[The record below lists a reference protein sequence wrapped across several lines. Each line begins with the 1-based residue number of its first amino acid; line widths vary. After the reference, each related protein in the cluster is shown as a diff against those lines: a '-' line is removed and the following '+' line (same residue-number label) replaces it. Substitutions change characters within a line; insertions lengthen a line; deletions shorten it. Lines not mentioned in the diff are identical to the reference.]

1 MANVFAG
8 KKIAKDTIDEDYVGG
23 GGVFDTDIYEAVI
36 KTAYIG
42 KAQASDARNVTLLF
56 DIGGRE
62 LRSQTW
68 VSNKSGDVTYV
79 DKKTKEVKN
88 LPGYNQIN
96 AVALLVAG
104 KNLGDLDTESLVV
117 KLYDFDAKKEL
128 PQSVECFTELH
139 GETIHVA
146 VQRQTVDKTK
156 KNEATGEYDPTGET
170 RDQNEIVKFLAGDK
184 MVTISEVAEFI
195 KGLGESFDDVVD
207 GGHLLKAIKKVPAE
221 NGIYADKWL
230 TQHKGK
236 TYDKST
242 GAKAVGKEFKSAGA
256 DAGSGEGKKK
266 ASSLFDD

>member
-1 MANVFAG
+1 MFEMLHQLFGAMLGAVEHQCAG
-8 KKIAKDTIDEDYVGG
+8 IR
-23 GGVFDTDIYEAVI
+23 
-36 KTAYIG
+36 IG
-42 KAQASDARNVTLLF
+42 CQKLL
-56 DIGGRE
+56 E
-62 LRSQTW
+62 
-68 VSNKSGDVTYV
+68 
-79 DKKTKEVKN
+79 KN
-88 LPGYNQIN
+88 G
-96 AVALLVAG
+96 LLV
-104 KNLGDLDTESLVV
+104 
-117 KLYDFDAKKEL
+117 
-128 PQSVECFTELH
+128 
-139 GETIHVA
+139 
-146 VQRQTVDKTK
+146 
-156 KNEATGEYDPTGET
+156 
-170 RDQNEIVKFLAGDK
+170 LAGDK